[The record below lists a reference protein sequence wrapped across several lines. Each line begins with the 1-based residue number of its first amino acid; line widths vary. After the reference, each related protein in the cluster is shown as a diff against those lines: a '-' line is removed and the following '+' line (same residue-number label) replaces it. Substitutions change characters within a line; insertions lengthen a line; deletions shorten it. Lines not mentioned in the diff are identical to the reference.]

1 MLPANH
7 RSQSGVLSLLHSML
21 QRMQK
26 WVRQEIVDDDPW
38 DKESLFS
45 DSQASTPE
53 QADPSPDRPS
63 SDD

>member
-1 MLPANH
+1 
-7 RSQSGVLSLLHSML
+7 ML